1 MHLKAEEYLQ
11 MSGENLFE
19 KHDRPRLERASS
31 FFERRQDELVL
42 SCSLVA
48 LRSGLRTLRRECPQ
62 VKKTSTQCLNKR
74 LT

>member
-11 MSGENLFE
+11 MSGENFFE

-31 FFERRQDELVL
+31 FFELVL
-42 SCSLVA
+42 RCSLVA

-62 VKKTSTQCLNKR
+62 VKKTSTQCLNKC